1 MISNDIL
8 KLKKGIVEFYGTL
21 TIINIK
27 FMKITFLKKIIILNV
42 LFLLCNCTTNETKAD
57 ALQLSISTADAVT
70 TTSANVNVTI
80 ANGGNSI
87 ITAKGICWSTSPNPT
102 ISLTTKTNDGIGTTA
117 FNTLLNNLAPG
128 TTYYVRAYATNS
140 SGTVYSL
147 EITFTTASLDSVT
160 IGTQTWT
167 TKNLDIITY
176 RDGTPIP
183 QVTNAGAW
191 SNLTTG
197 AWCYYSHDSNNV
209 TIYGKLYNWYAVMGI
224 HNEASLTNTSLRK
237 QLAPQGWH
245 VPSDTEWTTLTT
257 FLGGEGTAGGKMKST
272 GTTLWFSPNTNATN
286 SSGFSGIP
294 AGYCLNNGGF
304 ERIGSNVHWWTTTET
319 NSADAWSRDVNYNG
333 DNVFRSY
340 TSKTYGFS
348 VRLLKD

>member
-1 MISNDIL
+1 M
-8 KLKKGIVEFYGTL
+8 
-21 TIINIK
+21 
-27 FMKITFLKKIIILNV
+27 FMKIPFLKKIIV
-42 LFLLCNCTTNETKAD
+42 LSALLLLSNCTTNETKTD
-57 ALQLSISTADAVT
+57 ALQLTISAASTVT
-70 TTSANVNVTI
+70 TTTANVNVTI
-80 ANGGNSI
+80 TNGGSSD
-87 ITAKGICWSTSPNPT
+87 ITAKGICWSTSTNPT
-102 ISLTTKTNDGIGTTA
+102 IALNTKTIDGTGTSA
-117 FNTLLNNLAPG
+117 FNSVLNSLAPG

-140 SGTVYSL
+140 AGTVYSL
-147 EITFTTASLDSVT
+147 EITFTTAALTSVT
-160 IGTQTWT
+160 IGNQIWT
-167 TKNLDIITY
+167 TKNLDITTY

-197 AWCYYSHDSNNV
+197 AWCYYSHDTNNGTV
-209 TIYGKLYNWYAVMGI
+209 YGKLYNWYAVMGI
-224 HNEASLTNTSLRK
+224 HDAASLTNTSLRK

-257 FLGGEGTAGGKMKST
+257 FLGGEGVAGGKMKST

-286 SSGFSGIP
+286 SSGFSAIP

-304 ERIGSNVHWWTTTET
+304 ERGGSNVHWWTTTET
-319 NSADAWSRDVNYNG
+319 TTTDAWSRDVNYNLE
-333 DNVFRSY
+333 NVYRNY

>member
-1 MISNDIL
+1 
-8 KLKKGIVEFYGTL
+8 
-21 TIINIK
+21 
-27 FMKITFLKKIIILNV
+27 MKIPFLKKIIVLSSIL
-42 LFLLCNCTTNETKAD
+42 LLSNCTTNETKTD
-57 ALQLSISTADAVT
+57 ALQLSISAASTVT
-70 TTSANVNVTI
+70 TTTANVNVTI
-80 ANGGNSI
+80 ANGGSSN

-102 ISLTTKTNDGIGTTA
+102 ISLTTKTNDGNGTTA
-117 FNTLLNNLAPG
+117 FNSLLNSLAPG

-140 SGTVYSL
+140 SGTVYSI
-147 EITFTTASLDSVT
+147 EITFTTASLATVT

-167 TKNLDIITY
+167 TKNLDITTY

-197 AWCYYSHDSNNV
+197 AWCYYSHDSNNGTV
-209 TIYGKLYNWYAVMGI
+209 YGKLYNWYAVMGI
-224 HNEASLTNTSLRK
+224 HDAASLTNTSLRK

-245 VPSDTEWTTLTT
+245 VPSDSEWTTLTT
-257 FLGGEGTAGGKMKST
+257 FLGGEGSAGGKMKST
-272 GTTLWFSPNTNATN
+272 GTTQWFSPNTNATN

-319 NSADAWSRDVNYNG
+319 TTTDAWSRDVNYNG

-340 TSKTYGFS
+340 TTKTYGFS